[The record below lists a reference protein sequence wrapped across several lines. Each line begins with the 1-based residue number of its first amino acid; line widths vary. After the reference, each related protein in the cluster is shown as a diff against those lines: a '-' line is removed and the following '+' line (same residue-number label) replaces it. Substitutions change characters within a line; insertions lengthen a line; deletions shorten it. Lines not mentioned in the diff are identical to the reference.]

1 MKFKEKLKSLRE
13 KAGLSQSGLAE
24 KAGLP
29 IGNIKNYEQGIRM
42 PLLPAVV
49 RLVQALG
56 TDCTAFA
63 DCEDVAGEEK
73 PKPKPK
79 GKGKK

>member
-1 MKFKEKLKSLRE
+1 MMFKQRLKELRE
-13 KAGLSQSGLAE
+13 KAELSQSGLAE

-29 IGNIKNYEQGIRM
+29 VSNIKNYEQGLRM

-49 RLVQALG
+49 KIVQALG

-73 PKPKPK
+73 PKAKSK
-79 GKGKK
+79 GGKK